1 MKPYRLISLLESSP
15 PPSTPQ
21 RSCTRETVAFS
32 KQPFGSDEHT
42 EKQVQQ
48 EQKSLVTKEKPL
60 GINHYL
66 SSGGE
71 GWSEDFERITW
82 FSVIEGDSRKF
93 AANGILRSPIR
104 VSGIFYCDTTKIL
117 GTPSLGDTQTESA

>member
-15 PPSTPQ
+15 PPPQ

-42 EKQVQQ
+42 EKQGKQ
-48 EQKSLVTKEKPL
+48 EQKSLVTKEQSL

-93 AANGILRSPIR
+93 AANGIP
-104 VSGIFYCDTTKIL
+104 
-117 GTPSLGDTQTESA
+117 